1 MTRLQSAD
9 VEHLGDELA
18 EYHHKLQRNLGLS
31 LGELA
36 CRAAGVSVQAVRQT
50 GKIRVAAVPITS
62 GEGVITHFSQSLAA
76 IAQSLG
82 FEAVV
87 TGHSDVAGMAEA
99 YQRRFDI
106 VLASD
111 DDLFCAINLRSGKV
125 IDNSKATARG
135 FVHGLAALAGGLE
148 GKPVLVLGCGPVGR
162 AGIEAIVE
170 LGGRVSVYDPDQQR
184 CSHVLAAHPTAGIQV
199 MTDLE
204 EGLAKHSLIFEATP
218 VANTLQVGSLT
229 TETCVAAPGVPCGA
243 TEAAVA
249 FLEERLL
256 WDPLQIGVATML
268 MAAAF
273 EQEKGCTTNSLAPDN

>member
-1 MTRLQSAD
+1 MTRLKSAD
-9 VEHLGDELA
+9 VEHLSDELA
-18 EYHHKLQRNLGLS
+18 DYHRTLERSLGLS

-36 CRAAGVSVQAVRQT
+36 CRAAGVSMQAVRHT

-82 FEAVV
+82 FAAEA

-170 LGGRVSVYDPDQQR
+170 LGGRVSVYDPDPQR
-184 CSHVLAAHPTAGIQV
+184 CREVLQAHANAGIQV
-199 MTDLE
+199 MGDME
-204 EGLAKHSLIFEATP
+204 EGLATHALILEATP
-218 VANTLQVGSLT
+218 VANTLQRALLT
-229 TETCVAAPGVPCGA
+229 AETCVAAPGVPCGA
-243 TEAAVA
+243 TEAAAA
-249 FLEERLL
+249 FLGGRLL

-273 EQEKGCTTNSLAPDN
+273 EQEKESAINSLAPDN